1 MKNIFISY
9 SPKDS
14 RPMLLL
20 QEALVRGGL
29 KPWIDPTPRPG
40 MDWRLD
46 IDEAIIH
53 ADVIV
58 VLITPNS
65 AESVYVTYEWA
76 LALGLGIPVVPI
88 IYRSA
93 RLHPRLANFPGFDV
107 NAWKDEYQF
116 WDYVVVELKRM
127 AAPGGPLFRQTV
139 QAPAIP
145 SAPAPV
151 PVSVAPAP
159 AAPVPVVPAKPQV
172 DRSLMP
178 DKPGYWLVIRRGPN
192 LNMMYRLEGAVVNV
206 GREPTNDIPIAHS
219 EMSRHHFRLIFQ
231 GNAYAIEDMSRT
243 NPTLVNGVRPIGIM
257 QLIPGCLLSIG
268 DAIVLSYEVVA

>member
-9 SPKDS
+9 SPKDA
-14 RPMLLL
+14 RAMQLL
-20 QEALVRGGL
+20 QDSLVRGGF
-29 KPWIDPTPRPG
+29 KPFIDPAPRPG

-53 ADVIV
+53 ADAVVVI
-58 VLITPNS
+58 ITPNS

-88 IYRSA
+88 IYRTA
-93 RLHPRLANFPGFDV
+93 KIHPRLANFPGFDI

-127 AAPGGPLFRQTV
+127 SAPGGPLYRAPIPAAPAPQ
-139 QAPAIP
+139 QAPAP
-145 SAPAPV
+145 AMLPAPAPV
-151 PVSVAPAP
+151 PVNRTPM
-159 AAPVPVVPAKPQV
+159 V
-172 DRSLMP
+172 DRSIMP

-192 LNMMYRLEGAVVNV
+192 TNMMYRLEGAVVNV
-206 GREPTNDIPIAHS
+206 GREPTNDIPIQHG

-231 GNAYAIEDMSRT
+231 GNAYAIEDLGST
-243 NPTLVNGVRPIGIM
+243 NGTLVNGVRPTTIM
-257 QLIPGCLLSIG
+257 PLVPGCLLSIG

>member
-9 SPKDS
+9 SPKDA
-14 RPMLLL
+14 RAMLLL

-29 KPWIDPTPRPG
+29 KPFIDPAPRPG
-40 MDWRLD
+40 MDWRLE

-53 ADVIV
+53 ADAIV

-88 IYRSA
+88 IYRNSK
-93 RLHPRLANFPGFDV
+93 LHPRLANFPGFDI

-127 AAPGGPLFRQTV
+127 SAPGGPLFRQTV
-139 QAPAIP
+139 QAPA
-145 SAPAPV
+145 A
-151 PVSVAPAP
+151 SVP
-159 AAPVPVVPAKPQV
+159 AAAPQSLPASVPSPALLNRPPQV

-192 LNMMYRLEGAVVNV
+192 TNMMYRLEGAVVNV
-206 GREPTNDIPIAHS
+206 GREPTNDIPIQHG

-231 GNAYAIEDMSRT
+231 GNAYAIEDLGST
-243 NPTLVNGVRPIGIM
+243 NGTLVNGVRPTGIM
-257 QLIPGCLLSIG
+257 PLIPGCLLSISET
-268 DAIVLSYEVVA
+268 IVLSYEVIA